1 MKNILILAA
10 LFAATFASAQT
21 KSVLKNINGGTIT
34 ESLTIGSGKTL
45 TIASGATINATGATI
60 TGFTA
65 AAAWGGITGTLSA
78 QTDLQSA
85 LDLKLAIATASSTY
99 QPLDADLTSIAGLS
113 KTGNTLKVVRVN
125 AGETAYELATL
136 TSGVE
141 SITGTAGQITVTGTT
156 TPTLSLPA
164 TITGPT
170 IVQLGA
176 TGVVGQVIAPSTS
189 SLGLQLRAYNGIDFF
204 NTQYGYSMGSVN
216 AGSWF
221 IANVTCSAATK
232 STRMDLN
239 YGFQAASAATLGWV
253 SSSNTQLAPDTALS
267 RISAGVVGVGTGAAG
282 ASNASLAALNLSLS
296 GSLTVGSAGTAT
308 ATVKHGAATLVAGT
322 VTVSDSDILTTSR
335 IFINRQTDGGTLG
348 DSYSITRSAGV
359 SFTITSKTAN
369 ATATGDTSTVSY
381 LIVNP

>member
-1 MKNILILAA
+1 MGAANIAGGAVAGTILTTDGNGSSLTGLTPSQLAQ
-10 LFAATFASAQT
+10 ASATSGQ
-21 KSVLKNINGGTIT
+21 VLAW
-34 ESLTIGSGKTL
+34 SGS
-45 TIASGATINATGATI
+45 AWAPATATG
-60 TGFTA
+60 
-65 AAAWGGITGTLSA
+65 
-78 QTDLQSA
+78 
-85 LDLKLAIATASSTY
+85 
-99 QPLDADLTSIAGLS
+99 
-113 KTGNTLKVVRVN
+113 
-125 AGETAYELATL
+125 
-136 TSGVE
+136 GVT
-141 SITGTAGQITVTGTT
+141 SITGTANQITVTGTT

-170 IVQLGA
+170 SVQLGA

-216 AGSWF
+216 GGSWF
-221 IANVTCSAATK
+221 IANVTCAASTK
-232 STRMDLN
+232 STRMDTN

-253 SSSNTQLAPDTALS
+253 SASNTAVAPDTALS

-296 GSLTVGSAGTAT
+296 GSLTVGSQGTAT

-322 VTVSDSDILTTSR
+322 VTVSDSNILTTSR